1 MCVCVNLFGFVVQFC
16 FWARVAVAYF
26 SCSTIYTKLAR
37 FLFSLINFHLKETT
51 AVNNTGGDNTITKTN
66 KSKKKKN
73 EEKEIKRHSRE
84 REREFLFFAGG

>member
-1 MCVCVNLFGFVVQFC
+1 MCVVNLFGFVVQFC

-66 KSKKKKN
+66 KSKKKN